1 MVKNTNKA
9 YSWYIIQ
16 TPFQIFSKH
25 TKEEYTSLAVLV
37 EFLALAYWLLFLP
50 VISSSSNLLFV
61 KAVRNEALDLKD
73 IIIGFKNYL
82 NIILAHLLA
91 TALIGISFVA
101 LIIPGIIVGCRL
113 AFVSYLVM
121 DKGLDPIEAVE
132 TSWKMTK
139 DLAWRIFFLYLASIL
154 IFILGLC
161 LLIVG
166 IFPAIMWV
174 QSSFASLYEAVL
186 NDRKDLFPPLIISE
200 TE

>member
-1 MVKNTNKA
+1 M
-9 YSWYIIQ
+9 
-16 TPFQIFSKH
+16 
-25 TKEEYTSLAVLV
+25 AVLV

-50 VISSSSNLLFV
+50 VISYSSNLLFV